1 VQLWDDFEL
10 VEEEDL
16 PVPSDE
22 ELEEIRGQTNCDIC
36 GERFT
41 LDPHEEIGEF
51 ALPFDPDYPTG
62 SVVAHAQ
69 CGLDAGYE
77 IA

>member
-22 ELEEIRGQTNCDIC
+22 ELEEIRG
-36 GERFT
+36 
-41 LDPHEEIGEF
+41 F